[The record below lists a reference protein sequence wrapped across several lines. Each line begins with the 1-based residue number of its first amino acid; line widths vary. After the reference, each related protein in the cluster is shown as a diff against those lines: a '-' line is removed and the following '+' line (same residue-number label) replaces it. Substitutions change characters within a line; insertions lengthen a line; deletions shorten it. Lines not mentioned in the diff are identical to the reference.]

1 MCISCCTDTANNS
14 NTSSTDTSVGATSLG
29 GDVITSHSVSGNAVV
44 KFIEGG
50 VKWSD
55 TTIDVSF
62 ANTSIKNSAD
72 TTYVLSAN
80 NIENFSSNSKNGILE
95 SLSLI
100 EEVCGIT
107 FNILSDGD
115 TSNADIMLWG
125 SSSLAGGNLGVSV
138 HGGGG
143 GTTSSGGTGDTYNDV
158 YVNTGVTNYDANF
171 SSNSG
176 KGSDAFYTWVHEIGH
191 SLGLGHPHDNG
202 FGTWSTGADAYD
214 GFSGYN
220 YGIHT
225 VMSYNAYADDYPF
238 VPGLQQGNS
247 YTSTG
252 SAVLGAYD
260 IYALQQMYGTN
271 SSHNSGDTTYTLS
284 DYSWGY
290 QSIWDAGG
298 TDTIS
303 HAGQST
309 SAVIDLTAATLST
322 DAYSG
327 GGWSYTSAQ
336 TFGISVANG
345 VVIENA
351 TGGSGNDTLTGN
363 SGNNVLD
370 GGSGNDIID
379 GNGGTDTVVFSD
391 TKANVITSFGYHH
404 NNTSA
409 IVIEGT
415 YGTDTITDCENIQFS
430 DGTVSVADL
439 KTEYASSYKP
449 LFANAT
455 SGEASFMMA
464 DTYSGA
470 VSGIQW
476 QYLAQIGTDANV
488 VVGSTGNDFMNLLGG
503 DDAAVGGA
511 GDDILDG
518 GRGSN
523 FLTGGSG
530 TDTFFLDG
538 RGSSSMIWSTITD
551 WDNTEKLSVWG
562 WNSNSTISWEEN
574 QGASGYEGAT
584 FSIDLDGDSTV
595 DMKCTFTGFSVSQI
609 KTPTEYEGSSLL
621 WFE

>member
-14 NTSSTDTSVGATSLG
+14 NTSFTDTSVGATSLG
-29 GDVITSHSVSGNAVV
+29 GDVIASHSVSGNAVV
-44 KFIEGG
+44 KFVEGS

-62 ANTSIKNSAD
+62 ANTSIKAYAS
-72 TTYVLSAN
+72 TTYAGTGGQYVD
-80 NIENFSSNSKNGILE
+80 NFSTNVKNGLLE
-95 SLSLI
+95 ALSLI

-107 FNILSDGD
+107 FNVLSDGD
-115 TSNADIMLWG
+115 TNADIMLWE
-125 SSSLAGGNLGVSV
+125 SSNMSGVLGVSV
-138 HGGGG
+138 HGGATGSN
-143 GTTSSGGTGDTYNDV
+143 TTVTGNTGNTYNDV
-158 YVNTGVTNYDANF
+158 YTYSGVTNYETNF
-171 SSNSG
+171 SSNNG
-176 KGSDAFYTWVHEIGH
+176 KGSDAFYTWIHEIGH

-202 FGTWSTGADAYD
+202 FGTWSTGAGAYD
-214 GFSGYN
+214 GYSGYN

-238 VPGLQQGNS
+238 VSGLQQGNS

-271 SSHNSGDTTYTLS
+271 SSHNSGDTTYILS

-351 TGGSGNDTLTGN
+351 NGGNGNDYITIN
-363 SGNNVLD
+363 SADN
-370 GGSGNDIID
+370 IID
-379 GNGGTDTVVFSD
+379 GNGGTDTVIFTD

-409 IVIEGT
+409 IVIKGT
-415 YGTDTITDCENIQFS
+415 YGTDSITDCENIQFS
-430 DGTVSVADL
+430 DGTISVADL
-439 KTEYASSYKP
+439 KTEYSSSYKP

-523 FLTGGSG
+523 FLTGGDG

-551 WDNTEKLSVWG
+551 WDNSEQLSVWG
-562 WNSNSTISWEEN
+562 WGSSSTISWEEN

>member
-29 GDVITSHSVSGNAVV
+29 GDVITSHSVSGNTVV
-44 KFIEGG
+44 KFVEGS

-62 ANTSIKNSAD
+62 ANTSIKAYAS
-72 TTYVLSAN
+72 TTYAGTGGQYVD
-80 NIENFSSNSKNGILE
+80 NFSTNVKNGLLE
-95 SLSLI
+95 ALSLI

-107 FNILSDGD
+107 FNVLSDGD
-115 TSNADIMLWG
+115 TNADIMLWE
-125 SSSLAGGNLGVSV
+125 SSNMSGVLGVSV

-143 GTTSSGGTGDTYNDV
+143 GVASSGVTGDTYNDV
-158 YVNTGVTNYDANF
+158 YTYSGVTNYETNF
-171 SSNSG
+171 SSNNG
-176 KGSDAFYTWVHEIGH
+176 KGSDAFYTWIHEIGH

-202 FGTWSTGADAYD
+202 FGTSSTGADAYD
-214 GFSGYN
+214 GYGGYN

-238 VPGLQQGNS
+238 VSGLQQGNS

-271 SSHNSGDTTYTLS
+271 SSHNSGDTTYILS

-351 TGGSGNDTLTGN
+351 NGGNGNDYITIN
-363 SGNNVLD
+363 SADN
-370 GGSGNDIID
+370 IID
-379 GNGGTDTVVFSD
+379 GNGGTDTVIFTD

-409 IVIEGT
+409 IVIKGT
-415 YGTDTITDCENIQFS
+415 YGTDSITDCENIQFS
-430 DGTVSVADL
+430 DGTISVADL
-439 KTEYASSYKP
+439 KTEYSSSYKP

-523 FLTGGSG
+523 FLTGGDG

-551 WDNTEKLSVWG
+551 WDNSEQLSVWG
-562 WNSNSTISWEEN
+562 WGSSSTISWEEN

>member
-14 NTSSTDTSVGATSLG
+14 NTSSTDTSGATTSLG
-29 GDVITSHSVSGNAVV
+29 GDVIASHSGSGNDVV
-44 KFIEGG
+44 KYVEGS

-55 TTIDVSF
+55 ATIDVSF
-62 ANTSIKNSAD
+62 ANTSIKGWASS
-72 TTYVLSAN
+72 TYAGTGGQYVD
-80 NIENFSSNSKNGILE
+80 NFSTNVKNGLLE
-95 SLSLI
+95 ALSLI

-107 FNILSDGD
+107 FNVLSDGD
-115 TSNADIMLWG
+115 TNADIMLWE
-125 SSSLAGGNLGVSV
+125 SSNMSGVLGVSI

-143 GTTSSGGTGDTYNDV
+143 GVASSGVTGDTYNDV
-158 YVNTGVTNYDANF
+158 YTWSGVTNYETNF
-171 SSNSG
+171 SSNNG
-176 KGSDAFYTWVHEIGH
+176 KGSDAFYTWIHEIGH
-191 SLGLGHPHDNG
+191 SLGLGHPHDTG
-202 FGTWSTGADAYD
+202 FGTQDMGDPYD
-214 GFSGYN
+214 GVGGYN

-238 VPGLQQGNS
+238 VSGLQQGNS

-303 HAGQST
+303 HAGEST
-309 SAVIDLTAATLST
+309 NVKIDLTAATLT
-322 DAYSG
+322 TNAYSG
-327 GGWSYTSAQ
+327 GGWSYTSSGTDAQ

-363 SGNNVLD
+363 TANNVL
-370 GGSGNDIID
+370 D
-379 GNGGTDTVVFSD
+379 GNGGTDTVVFGD
-391 TKANVITSFGYHH
+391 TKANVISTSFGFHH
-404 NNTSA
+404 KNASA
-409 IVIEGT
+409 IVIKGT
-415 YGTDTITDCENIQFS
+415 YGTDTILDCENIQFS

-439 KTEYASSYKP
+439 KTQYASNYKP
-449 LFANAT
+449 LFANST
-455 SGEASFMMA
+455 TGEASFMMA
-464 DTYSGA
+464 DTYSGS
-470 VSGIQW
+470 VSGVQW
-476 QYLAQIGTDANV
+476 QYLAQIGTDANT

-538 RGSSSMIWSTITD
+538 RGSSSVIWSTITD
-551 WDNTEKLSVWG
+551 WDNSEKLSVWG
-562 WNSNSTISWEEN
+562 WGSSSTISWEEN
-574 QGASGYEGAT
+574 QGTSGYEGAT
-584 FSIDLDGDSTV
+584 FSIDLDGNGTT

-609 KTPTEYEGSSLL
+609 KTPTEYEDSSLL
-621 WFE
+621 WFD

>member
-29 GDVITSHSVSGNAVV
+29 GDVITSHSVSGNTVV
-44 KFIEGG
+44 KFVEGS

-62 ANTSIKNSAD
+62 ANTSIKAYAS
-72 TTYVLSAN
+72 TTYAGTGGQYVD
-80 NIENFSSNSKNGILE
+80 NFSTNVKNGLLE
-95 SLSLI
+95 ALSLI

-107 FNILSDGD
+107 FNVLSDGD
-115 TSNADIMLWG
+115 TNADIMLWE
-125 SSSLAGGNLGVSV
+125 SSNMSGVLGVSV

-143 GTTSSGGTGDTYNDV
+143 GVASSGVTGDTYNDV
-158 YVNTGVTNYDANF
+158 YTYSGVTNYETNF
-171 SSNSG
+171 SSNNG
-176 KGSDAFYTWVHEIGH
+176 KGSDAFYTWIHEIGH

-214 GFSGYN
+214 GYSGYN

-238 VPGLQQGNS
+238 VSGLQQGNS

-351 TGGSGNDTLTGN
+351 NGGNGNDYITIN
-363 SGNNVLD
+363 SADN
-370 GGSGNDIID
+370 IID
-379 GNGGTDTVVFSD
+379 GNDGTDTVIFTD

-409 IVIEGT
+409 IVIEGD
-415 YGTDTITDCENIQFS
+415 YGTDTITDCENITFS
-430 DGTVSVADL
+430 DGTISVADL

-523 FLTGGSG
+523 FLTGGDG

-538 RGSSSMIWSTITD
+538 RGSSSVIWSTITD
-551 WDNTEKLSVWG
+551 WDNTEELSVWG
-562 WNSNSTISWEEN
+562 WGSSSTISWEEN
-574 QGASGYEGAT
+574 QGTSGYEGAT

-595 DMKCTFTGFSVSQI
+595 DMKCTFTGFAVADI
-609 KTPTEYEGSSLL
+609 KTPTEFEDSSLL
-621 WFE
+621 WFV

>member
-14 NTSSTDTSVGATSLG
+14 NTSFTDTSVGATSLG
-29 GDVITSHSVSGNAVV
+29 GDVIASHSVSGNAVV
-44 KFIEGG
+44 KFVEGS

-62 ANTSIKNSAD
+62 ANTSIKAYAS
-72 TTYVLSAN
+72 TTYAGTGGQYVD
-80 NIENFSSNSKNGILE
+80 NFSTNVKNGLLE
-95 SLSLI
+95 ALSLI

-107 FNILSDGD
+107 FNVLSDGD
-115 TSNADIMLWG
+115 TNADIMLWE
-125 SSSLAGGNLGVSV
+125 SSNMSGVLGVSV

-143 GTTSSGGTGDTYNDV
+143 GVASSGVTGDTYNDV
-158 YVNTGVTNYDANF
+158 YTYSGVTNYETNF
-171 SSNSG
+171 SSNNG
-176 KGSDAFYTWVHEIGH
+176 KGSDAFYTWIHEIGH

-202 FGTWSTGADAYD
+202 FGTWSTGAGAYD
-214 GFSGYN
+214 GYSGYN

-238 VPGLQQGNS
+238 VSGLQQGNS

-271 SSHNSGDTTYTLS
+271 SSHNSGDTTYILS

-351 TGGSGNDTLTGN
+351 TGGSGNDTIKLN
-363 SGNNVLD
+363 SANNIV
-370 GGSGNDIID
+370 D
-379 GNGGTDTVVFSD
+379 GNGGTDTVIFTD

-430 DGTVSVADL
+430 DGTISVADL
-439 KTEYASSYKP
+439 KTEYSSSYKP

-523 FLTGGSG
+523 FLTGGDG

-538 RGSSSMIWSTITD
+538 RGSSSLIWSTITD

-562 WNSNSTISWEEN
+562 WGSSSTISWEEN

-584 FSIDLDGDSTV
+584 FSIDLDGNGTT

>member
-29 GDVITSHSVSGNAVV
+29 GDVITSHSVSGNTVV
-44 KFIEGG
+44 KFVEGS

-62 ANTSIKNSAD
+62 ANTSIKAYAS
-72 TTYVLSAN
+72 TTYAGTGGQYVD
-80 NIENFSSNSKNGILE
+80 NFSTNVKNGLLE
-95 SLSLI
+95 ALSLI

-107 FNILSDGD
+107 FNVLSDGD
-115 TSNADIMLWG
+115 TNADIMLWE
-125 SSSLAGGNLGVSV
+125 SSNMSGVLGVSV

-143 GTTSSGGTGDTYNDV
+143 GVASSGVTGDTYNDV
-158 YVNTGVTNYDANF
+158 YTYSGVTNYETNF
-171 SSNSG
+171 SSNNG
-176 KGSDAFYTWVHEIGH
+176 KGSDAFYTWIHEIGH

-202 FGTWSTGADAYD
+202 FGTWSTGAGAYD
-214 GFSGYN
+214 GYSGYN

-238 VPGLQQGNS
+238 VSGLQQGNS

-351 TGGSGNDTLTGN
+351 TGGSGNDTITLN
-363 SGNNVLD
+363 SANNIV
-370 GGSGNDIID
+370 D
-379 GNGGTDTVVFSD
+379 GNGGTDTVIFTD

-409 IVIEGT
+409 IVIEGD
-415 YGTDTITDCENIQFS
+415 YGTDTITDCENITFS
-430 DGTVSVADL
+430 DGTISVADL

-455 SGEASFMMA
+455 SGEAPFMMA
-464 DTYSGA
+464 DTYTGA
-470 VSGIQW
+470 VSGVQW
-476 QYLAQIGTDANV
+476 QYLAEIGLDGNT

-523 FLTGGSG
+523 FLTGGDG

-538 RGSSSMIWSTITD
+538 RGSSSVIWSTITD
-551 WDNTEKLSVWG
+551 WDNTEELSVWG
-562 WNSNSTISWEEN
+562 WGSSSTISWEEN
-574 QGASGYEGAT
+574 QGTSGYEGAT

-595 DMKCTFTGFSVSQI
+595 DMKCTFTGFAVADI
-609 KTPTEYEGSSLL
+609 KTPTEFEDSSLL
-621 WFE
+621 WFV